1 MSRQTWML
9 HPEGMDWCPMY
20 PYRRCRRRMFRYW
33 MCPCWA
39 GLRYQGRF
47 HSPRRHRPIRL
58 CLRLRPRWSCFRLT
72 RCSCRFLRPT
82 PLPYLY
88 RGSSVHRRRL
98 RLRHLLRC
106 LHPSPQRPFRW
117 FRCRNPHRSRSAQQ
131 PFRQDSKPARLLSD
145 MISSSCLLPLRPA
158 LWPALTQ
165 DQPLLGQ
172 AVPKSW
178 PYRRQGAR
186 TVGKRTCPRWTDR
199 YWNRR
204 GFRQK
209 TRGRT
214 GDPRRGDRD
223 AAATATFL
231 KSRSMSGSRLCRSFQ
246 APKPSP

>member
-1 MSRQTWML
+1 MSRQTWL
-9 HPEGMDWCPMY
+9 SHAKGMDWCRMC
-20 PYRRCRRRMFRYW
+20 PYRCCLRRMFRYHQS
-33 MCPCWA
+33 
-39 GLRYQGRF
+39 RSR
-47 HSPRRHRPIRL
+47 PRPSW
-58 CLRLRPRWSCFRLT
+58 CLRLRPRWSCFRLP

-106 LHPSPQRPFRW
+106 LHPSPQRPSRW
-117 FRCRNPHRSRSAQQ
+117 FRCRNPQRIRSAQQ
-131 PFRQDSKPARLLSD
+131 PFRQDSKPARSLSD
-145 MISSSCLLPLRPA
+145 MISSSCLLPFRPA

-165 DQPLLGQ
+165 DQPLVGE
-172 AVPKSW
+172 AVPKPR
-178 PYRRQGAR
+178 PYRRQGVR

-231 KSRSMSGSRLCRSFQ
+231 KSQSMSGSKPCRSFQ
-246 APKPSP
+246 APQPSR